1 MGFKI
6 RQYHPSDLLALYR
19 ICLKTGDSGKDATEI
34 YSDPDLLGHI
44 YAGPYVHFEPELCFV
59 VTRSDKPYGYILGTQ
74 DSQKFYNKCENEW
87 FPVIRNQ
94 YNLPDEEDNSIE
106 AIIVRKLHQ
115 KFEAEPGLEEYPAH
129 LHIDILPEG
138 QGFGLG
144 WKLMEIFFDKLREL
158 KVKGLH
164 LGVGKKNQ
172 NAIKFY
178 KHIGFK
184 VFKEFENHL
193 ILVLDLQ

>member
-1 MGFKI
+1 MAFTI
-6 RQYHPSDLLALYR
+6 RNYHPSDLPALYR

-44 YAGPYVHFEPELCFV
+44 YAAPYAVFEPDLCFV
-59 VTRSDKPYGYILGTQ
+59 ATKSDKPYGYILGTK
-74 DSQKFYNKCENEW
+74 DSQKFYQWCEKEW
-87 FPVIRNQ
+87 FPVLRNQ
-94 YNLPDEEDNSIE
+94 YSLPDEEDNSAE
-106 AIIVRKLHQ
+106 SNIIRKLHR
-115 KFEAEPGLEEYPAH
+115 KFEAEPGIEEYPAH

-144 WKLMEIFFDKLREL
+144 WRLMKIFMDKLREL

-164 LGVGKKNQ
+164 LGVGKKNL
-172 NAIKFY
+172 NAVKFY

-184 VFKEFENHL
+184 VFKEYEHHL
-193 ILVLDLQ
+193 ILVINLD

>member
-1 MGFKI
+1 MAFKI
-6 RQYHPSDLLALYR
+6 RPYYPSDLTSLYR
-19 ICLKTGDSGKDATEI
+19 ICLKTGDSGNDATNL

-44 YAGPYVHFEPELCFV
+44 YVGPYVHFEPELCHV
-59 VTRSDKPYGYILGTQ
+59 VTQSDKPYGYILGTR
-74 DSQKFYNKCENEW
+74 DSQQFYQKCEKEW

-94 YNLPDEEDNSIE
+94 YNLPDDDNKSIE
-106 AIIVRKLHQ
+106 AIIIRKLHQ
-115 KFEAEPGLEEYPAH
+115 KFEAEPGIKKYPAH
-129 LHIDILPEG
+129 LHVDILPEG

-144 WKLMEIFFDKLREL
+144 WKLMKTFMDKLREL
-158 KVKGLH
+158 KIKGLH

-184 VFKEFENHL
+184 VFKDFENHL